1 MLIGCGDEGDEG
13 DGGGLPAATVSQ
25 SRPLNPGGQVQE
37 TPLTRSRQ
45 VPPFWQ
51 GPEEHSSTSGGQRT
65 RVSAQPGGPGVK
77 GQVR

>member
-1 MLIGCGDEGDEG
+1 MKVMKVMEGVSLQ
-13 DGGGLPAATVSQ
+13 LPVSQ

-65 RVSAQPGGPGVK
+65 RVSAQPGGLGVK